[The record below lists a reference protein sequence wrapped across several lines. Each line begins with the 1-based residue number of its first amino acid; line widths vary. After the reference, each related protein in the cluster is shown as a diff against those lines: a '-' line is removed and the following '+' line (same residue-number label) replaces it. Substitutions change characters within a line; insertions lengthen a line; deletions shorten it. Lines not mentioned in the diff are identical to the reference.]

1 MVNKQRGGIVSFVV
15 VGVVLAGLLAGGL
28 YLSKQQG
35 REARTDVPAP
45 QVAER
50 DTDREEPASPTVRD
64 ETRPAE
70 TSEGAQNSGRDTAPA
85 TSQPSGT
92 GTTRTDQRTD
102 QRTDHVANT
111 GPSDIPATGPAE
123 TMVTVIALVGL
134 TFAAH
139 RHFGSRRSRRAAALR
154 Q

>member
-1 MVNKQRGGIVSFVV
+1 MHNNQRGGIVSFVV
-15 VGVVLAGLLAGGL
+15 VGVVLAGLLVGGL

-50 DTDREEPASPTVRD
+50 GTDREEPASPTVRD

-70 TSEGAQNSGRDTAPA
+70 SNEGAGSSGRDTAPA
-85 TSQPSGT
+85 TNQPSGT
-92 GTTRTDQRTD
+92 GTARTDQRTD
-102 QRTDHVANT
+102 RVANT

-123 TMVTVIALVGL
+123 TMVTVIALIGL

-154 Q
+154 L